1 MPPASAPISTLTR
14 MNSTLKD
21 LFLYIYDLSPLE
33 MDMLIILIKNKKAM
47 TLEELAKKADRDKST
62 IFRSLQKMVSLGI
75 CSKETKTIK
84 EGGHYHVY
92 SSLPIEVFKMETE
105 KKVKELEQGL
115 HRILKKFEAD
125 MEKMVTTFYQQHTNK
140 KK

>member
-1 MPPASAPISTLTR
+1 MSPPPASPPISALTR

-33 MDMLIILIKNKKAM
+33 MDLLIILIKNKEAM
-47 TLEELAKKADRDKST
+47 TLEELAKEVDRDKST
-62 IFRSLQKMVSLGI
+62 VFRSLQKMVGLGI
-75 CSKETKTIK
+75 ISKETKTIK

-92 SSLPIEVFKMETE
+92 SSIPIDVFKIETE

-125 MEKMVTTFYQQHTNK
+125 LEKMVATFYQ
-140 KK
+140 